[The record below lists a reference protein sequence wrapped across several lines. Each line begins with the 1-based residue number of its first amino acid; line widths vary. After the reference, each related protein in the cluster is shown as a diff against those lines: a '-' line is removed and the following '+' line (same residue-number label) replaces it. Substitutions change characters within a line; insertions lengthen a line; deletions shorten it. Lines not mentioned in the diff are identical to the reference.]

1 MGWSNSGMAARYQ
14 HVTAPIRRAVA
25 SQLGDLLWNATETTT
40 PKGGEK

>member
-1 MGWSNSGMAARYQ
+1 MAARYQ